1 LRSDGIE
8 NSAVDVIIWVPRD
21 RDSACAGLMAE
32 LAVTST
38 HAAQC
43 PSAVFEHPNHVAY
56 LHHGPVLKNGKAA
69 LLRRPCEIVSPT

>member
-1 LRSDGIE
+1 M
-8 NSAVDVIIWVPRD
+8 VDVIIWVPCD

-56 LHHGPVLKNGKAA
+56 LHHGVSGPQKWESRPFKAA
-69 LLRRPCEIVSPT
+69 M